1 MQPVNRLVGIVG
13 EALADG
19 GVGQREFVDREPAGE
34 DGRGC
39 PHAASSCGVAVGN
52 AVEGVGVD
60 ERGRFVDFLAA
71 GPFGVELGGGHRR
84 CVDDDVFVKT
94 RGGLWRRHERHP
106 GVEGIPYRRRSC
118 R

>member
-19 GVGQREFVDREPAGE
+19 GVGQREFVERETAGE

-39 PHAASSCGVAVGN
+39 SHAASSCGVAVGN

-71 GPFGVELGGGHRR
+71 GPFGAEFGGGHLR
-84 CVDDDVFVKT
+84 CVDAGWS
-94 RGGLWRRHERHP
+94 R
-106 GVEGIPYRRRSC
+106 
-118 R
+118 